1 MEIRRSAPSTETPKT
16 YEGVALSTSV
26 LTEVSGDVTT
36 ITINRPQSLNAL
48 NQSTFRAI
56 GEAVAEAA
64 ANSRALILTG
74 NDRAFSSGADLRGE
88 AGSSEDI
95 ELDSANAI
103 IRSIIEAPIPAIA
116 AVSGPAAGIGCS
128 LALAC
133 DYVVM
138 TEDSY
143 LMLPFTKIG
152 LMPDGGATA
161 LVAASAGRHR
171 AMRMALTAEKLQ
183 APDALDW
190 GLASEVVAAG
200 EHLNRAGALAAAFA
214 QGAPQALATTKRAVN
229 HSSLTSLD
237 EAFGREVRGQAGL
250 RATEDFAEG
259 VAAFVGKRA
268 PVFTGQ

>member
-1 MEIRRSAPSTETPKT
+1 M
-16 YEGVALSTSV
+16 STSV

-48 NQSTFRAI
+48 NQPTFRAI
-56 GEAVAEAA
+56 GDAVAEAA
-64 ANSRALILTG
+64 ENSRALILTG
-74 NDRAFSSGADLRGE
+74 DDRAFSSGADLRGE
-88 AGSSEDI
+88 AGSSEAI
-95 ELDSANAI
+95 ELDQANAI
-103 IRSIIEAPIPAIA
+103 IRSIIEAPIPVIA

-138 TEDSY
+138 SENSY

-183 APDALDW
+183 ASDALDW

-200 EHLNRAGALAAAFA
+200 EHLERAVALAAAFA

-237 EAFGREVRGQAGL
+237 EAFGREVRGQADL

>member
-1 MEIRRSAPSTETPKT
+1 
-16 YEGVALSTSV
+16 
-26 LTEVSGDVTT
+26 
-36 ITINRPQSLNAL
+36 
-48 NQSTFRAI
+48 
-56 GEAVAEAA
+56 
-64 ANSRALILTG
+64 NSRALILTG

-95 ELDSANAI
+95 ELDQANAI

-138 TEDSY
+138 SEDSY

-152 LMPDGGATA
+152 LMPPFVKAGLRPDGGATA

-183 APDALDW
+183 AADALDW
-190 GLASEVVAAG
+190 GLASEVVASG
-200 EHLNRAGALAAAFA
+200 EHLDRAGALAAAFA
-214 QGAPQALATTKRAVN
+214 QGAPQALATTK
-229 HSSLTSLD
+229 
-237 EAFGREVRGQAGL
+237 Q
-250 RATEDFAEG
+250 
-259 VAAFVGKRA
+259 
-268 PVFTGQ
+268 

>member
-1 MEIRRSAPSTETPKT
+1 M
-16 YEGVALSTSV
+16 STSV

-36 ITINRPQSLNAL
+36 ITINRPKSLNAL
-48 NQSTFRAI
+48 NQATFQAI
-56 GEAVAEAA
+56 GDAVAEAA

-74 NDRAFSSGADLRGE
+74 SDRAFSSGADLRGE
-88 AGSSEDI
+88 AGSKENI
-95 ELDSANAI
+95 ELDRANAI
-103 IRSIIEAPIPAIA
+103 IRSITEAPIPVIA

-138 TEDSY
+138 SEDSY

-183 APDALDW
+183 SADALDW
-190 GLASEVVAAG
+190 GLASEVVPSG
-200 EHLNRAGALAAAFA
+200 EHLSRAAELAAAFA
-214 QGAPQALATTKRAVN
+214 QGAPQALAASKQAINR
-229 HSSLTSLD
+229 SSLTSLD
-237 EAFGREVRGQAGL
+237 DAFGREETGQTDL

-268 PVFTGQ
+268 PVFTGK

>member
-1 MEIRRSAPSTETPKT
+1 MC
-16 YEGVALSTSV
+16 
-26 LTEVSGDVTT
+26 
-36 ITINRPQSLNAL
+36 
-48 NQSTFRAI
+48 
-56 GEAVAEAA
+56 
-64 ANSRALILTG
+64 
-74 NDRAFSSGADLRGE
+74 SSDL
-88 AGSSEDI
+88 DQ
-95 ELDSANAI
+95 ANAI

-138 TEDSY
+138 SEDSY

-161 LVAASAGRHR
+161 LVVASAGRHR

-183 APDALDW
+183 AADALDW

>member
-1 MEIRRSAPSTETPKT
+1 M
-16 YEGVALSTSV
+16 STSV

-48 NQSTFRAI
+48 NQPTFRAI
-56 GEAVAEAA
+56 GDAVAEAA
-64 ANSRALILTG
+64 ENSRALILTG
-74 NDRAFSSGADLRGE
+74 DDRAFSSGADLRGE
-88 AGSSEDI
+88 GGSSEAI
-95 ELDSANAI
+95 ELDQANAI
-103 IRSIIEAPIPAIA
+103 IRSIIEAPIPVIA

-138 TEDSY
+138 SENSY

-183 APDALDW
+183 ASDALDW

-200 EHLNRAGALAAAFA
+200 EHLERAVALAAAFA
-214 QGAPQALATTKRAVN
+214 QGAPQALAATKQAISR
-229 HSSLTSLD
+229 SSLTCLD
-237 EAFGREVRGQAGL
+237 EAFGREERGQAGL

-259 VAAFVGKRA
+259 VAAFVGKRP